1 MVTLQKL
8 IYDWKRFWCPRTG
21 SINLTDS
28 GYLYDPDSQYG
39 KIHNPDVVS
48 YEEISNKRCLGLLG
62 EPGSGK
68 TFAIEEAKE
77 IFHKD
82 KKTMSVDLRSC
93 GSDFTLYR
101 NLFEHQHFQQW
112 FHGDY
117 DMYLFLDSLD
127 ECLLGAN
134 YLTSVLIEEFK
145 KCPMDRLFLRII
157 SRTADWPSLLET
169 ELDQLW
175 EKESVEVFELA
186 PLRLKDVKDAVS
198 KNQLNSE
205 AFLHEVLINEA
216 IPFAIKPITLSI
228 LINNYKK
235 DGKFPSTQKEIY
247 LIGCRSLCE
256 EIGGNQLNKKEQ
268 LTSRERLQVASRIA
282 AVTVFSNKYA
292 IWRGLDFG
300 NVFKEDVTIQE
311 LSYGGQLHLE
321 ESLVEKESNLVDTLS
336 TGLFTSRGVNRFG
349 WTHQTYA
356 EFLAAWYLIEKKLS
370 VKQILNLIEHPEDQE
385 RKLVPQLHEVSAWLA
400 SMSDDIYQEIVK
412 RDPFVLLRSDISNT
426 SNDNKEILVE
436 ELLKR
441 LEDGEILKWNF
452 DNQHRYSKLFHPA
465 LEEQLKEYI
474 MDGSKSIFAKREAIE
489 IAKSCRLT
497 NLNSIMLD
505 LALNASE
512 LLPIREQAAWAVKE
526 IGEASH
532 IKKLLPLAN
541 SEIGD
546 DPRDGLKGIALS
558 ALWPKYLTVKELL
571 QLLTPKKQK
580 NYFGAYD
587 MFLAQNLI
595 SEIHIEDL
603 PFALNWVVE
612 QPSTHALE
620 NRFKEFVNHIL
631 QKSWDH
637 LEIGNIINPF
647 SKAIFSR
654 FVLFDQLS
662 IFEEIRTTDKRRHAL
677 ILAMFN
683 NIGDKEEVAEKIQD
697 FQLIS
702 ATDISWLISCLL
714 SSENK
719 IEQDIWAQLIWNTF
733 DVSNYM
739 QIELIHKVS
748 KETPAL
754 EVLSKKSF
762 EPILLNSVEA
772 QKMRERESK
781 SKARKRLIENNK
793 PSKVSFLT
801 ENEVSSYLDKI
812 EAGSLDDWWRLNFY
826 MAHNSE
832 GRSIDELNT
841 DLTMLKGWKIVSEST
856 KIRIIEVAK
865 TYILKAIIDEN
876 ESFKVDVIHRP
887 AFAGYQA
894 LSLILKYDADFL
906 STLSKEVW
914 KKWLPAILVCPI
926 STGSEE
932 EVTRSKIVNLAYTCI
947 PDQVIDLVLILVDRE
962 NQKFNYIFI
971 INALEECWDD
981 QITHT
986 ILCKLEDDNLAVGSM
1001 DSLLRILF
1009 KKRVV
1014 DAISFTR
1021 SFLTNPLP
1029 TEEKRRAKT
1038 VNAIRELLIH
1048 GGDTEW
1054 EKAWP
1059 IIQKDRAFGH
1069 EVMFSIAS
1077 TMRETS
1083 HMGEEI
1089 LGDLYIWLLEQF
1101 PFSGDPDYSNEDMA
1115 HFVTPREQIADFR
1128 NSLLRSLENR
1138 GTLKSCDEIARII
1151 EHFPEDS
1158 TWLRPI
1164 LIEAKNKT
1172 RRRTWAPPSPI
1183 DIINLTSNKDFRFV
1197 QSGEQLLDVI
1207 EDSLERFEQKLHGET
1222 PENVFLWNDLGEK
1235 KFNPRTENE
1244 FSDYVKKHFIE
1255 DLKGKGIIV
1264 NREVE
1269 IRKTTGNIQGQRT
1282 DLQVDAILKQPDRD
1296 SHEIISVIV
1305 EVKGNWHSELKTAM
1319 ETQLVDRYL
1328 KNNTCKYG
1336 LYLIGWFDSEMW
1348 KDENRRRKIPKVSIE
1363 EAKIFF
1369 DEQAEK
1375 LTDNEREVRAYVVDV
1390 RL

>member
-1 MVTLQKL
+1 MQKL

-39 KIHNPDVVS
+39 KIYNPDVVS
-48 YEEISNKRCLGLLG
+48 YEVFSDKQCLGLLG

-77 IFHKD
+77 IFHND
-82 KKTMSVDLRSC
+82 KITMSVDLRSC
-93 GSDFTLYR
+93 GTDFTLYR
-101 NLFEHQHFQQW
+101 SLFDDQLFQKW
-112 FHGDY
+112 IEGDY
-117 DMYLFLDSLD
+117 NLYLFLDSLD
-127 ECLLGAN
+127 ECLLEAD
-134 YLTSVLIEEFK
+134 YLTSILIKEFRN
-145 KCPMDRLFLRII
+145 CPIDRLFLRVT
-157 SRTADWPSLLET
+157 SRTADWPNSLEVGLI
-169 ELDQLW
+169 QLW
-175 EKESVEVFELA
+175 GKENVEIFELA
-186 PLRLKDVKDAVS
+186 PLRRKDVVEAVL
-198 KNQLNSE
+198 KNELNSE

-216 IPFAIKPITLSI
+216 ISFAIKPITLLL

-235 DGKFPSTQKEIY
+235 DGKLPSTKKEIY
-247 LIGCRSLCE
+247 LAGCKLLCE
-256 EIGGNQLNKKEQ
+256 ETNENQLNKKEQ

-300 NVFKEDVTIQE
+300 NVLKEDVTTQE

-321 ESLVEKESNLVDTLS
+321 ENLVEKESNLVDTLS

-356 EFLAAWYLIEKKLS
+356 EFLAAWNLIEKKLS
-370 VKQILNLIEHPEDQE
+370 VKQILNLIEHPEDQD

-400 SMSDDIYQEIVK
+400 SMSDDIYKVIVK

-436 ELLKR
+436 ELLKQ

-452 DNQHRYSKLFHPA
+452 DNQHRYSNLFHPT
-465 LEEQLKEYI
+465 LEEQLKEFI

-512 LLPIREQAAWAVKE
+512 LLPIREQAAWTVKE

-587 MFLAQNLI
+587 MFLSQNLI

-603 PFALNWVVE
+603 PIALDWVVE
-612 QPSTHALE
+612 QPSIHDLE
-620 NRFKEFVNHIL
+620 NRFKELVNQIS

-637 LEIGNIINPF
+637 LEVGNIINPF

-654 FVLFDQLS
+654 LVLFDQLS

-683 NIGDKEEVAEKIQD
+683 NIKDKEKVAEKIQD

-714 SSENK
+714 STENK

-772 QKMRERESK
+772 QKMREKESK
-781 SKARKRLIENNK
+781 SKMRKNLIENNR
-793 PSKVSFLT
+793 SSAVSFLT
-801 ENEVSSYLDKI
+801 EKEVASYLDKI
-812 EAGSLDDWWRLNFY
+812 EAGSLDDWWKLNHY
-826 MAHNSE
+826 MAYELKSKAV
-832 GRSIDELNT
+832 DEINP
-841 DLTMLKGWKIVSEST
+841 DLTTLSGWRINSDLT
-856 KIRIIEVAK
+856 KSRIIEVAK
-865 TYILKAIIDEN
+865 TYILKANIDEK

-887 AFAGYQA
+887 AFAGYRA
-894 LSLILKYDADFL
+894 LSLILKYDAGFL

-914 KKWLPAILVCPI
+914 KKWLPAILVYPI
-926 STGSEE
+926 STGSKEE
-932 EVTRSKIVNLAYTCI
+932 AIRNELVTLVYTCI
-947 PDQVIDLVLILVDRE
+947 PDEVIDLILILIDRE
-962 NQKFNYIFI
+962 NQKFEYIFI

-981 QITHT
+981 QITQT
-986 ILCKLEDDNLAVGSM
+986 IICKLEDENLAVGSM
-1001 DSLLRILF
+1001 DSMLKILF
-1009 KKRVV
+1009 KNRVV
-1014 DAISFTR
+1014 DAINFTR

-1029 TEEKRRAKT
+1029 PEEKRRAKA
-1038 VNAIRELLIH
+1038 VNAVRELLIH

-1059 IIQKDRAFGH
+1059 IIQEDRAFGH
-1069 EVMFSIAS
+1069 EVMFSIAG

-1083 HMGEEI
+1083 HMGEKI
-1089 LGDLYIWLLEQF
+1089 LGDLYIWLVDQF
-1101 PFSGDPDYSNEDMA
+1101 PFSEDPDYSNDDMA
-1115 HFVTPREQIADFR
+1115 HFVTPREEIADFR

-1151 EHFPEDS
+1151 EHFPEHS

-1164 LIEAKNKT
+1164 LVEAKNNT
-1172 RRRTWAPPSPI
+1172 RRHTWVPPTPV

-1197 QSGEQLLDVI
+1197 QSGEQLLDVL

-1222 PENVFLWNDLGEK
+1222 PENVFLWNDLGDK

-1282 DLQVDAILKQPDRD
+1282 DLQVDAILKKPERD

-1336 LYLIGWFDSEMW
+1336 LYLIGWFGSEMW
-1348 KDENRRRKIPKVSIE
+1348 KDENRKRKIPKFSIE

-1369 DEQAEK
+1369 NEQAEK
-1375 LTDNEREVRAYVVDV
+1375 LSDNEREVRAYVVDV